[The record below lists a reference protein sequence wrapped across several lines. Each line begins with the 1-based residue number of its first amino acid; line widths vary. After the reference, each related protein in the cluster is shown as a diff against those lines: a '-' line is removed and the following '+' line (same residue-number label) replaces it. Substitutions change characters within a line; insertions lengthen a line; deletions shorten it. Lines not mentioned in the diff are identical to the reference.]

1 MNDVEH
7 DEEAESVSLV
17 HHVLQVVG
25 TTVTRRGSE
34 ETCHLNKEKQVKPG
48 FTNYQAAA
56 IFSIFYQKKINKVLN
71 FIRS

>member
-25 TTVTRRGSE
+25 TTITRRGSE
-34 ETCHLNKEKQVKPG
+34 ETCHLKKEKKMKFLRKDVNG
-48 FTNYQAAA
+48 ASHR
-56 IFSIFYQKKINKVLN
+56 FSE
-71 FIRS
+71 